1 MPIIQAYCT
10 TFKKQ
15 LLEGVHDF
23 RPAVEGGD
31 VFKIALYDE
40 SANLNATTEAYT
52 SSGEIVADGY
62 TAGGYTL
69 SQVAPT
75 TYNLSGVMTFQNA
88 SWTAPVSARGALIYN
103 TTPAHSYTN
112 PACVVLDFGMVR
124 TVSSGLFTVEFPQA
138 TDATAA
144 IRIN

>member
-23 RPAVEGGD
+23 RPVAAGGD

-40 SANLNATTEAYT
+40 TANLNATTEAYT
-52 SSGEIVADGY
+52 SAGEIVAAGY
-62 TAGGYTL
+62 TAGGQIL
-69 SQVAPT
+69 SQVTPS
-75 TYNLSGVMTFQNA
+75 TYNLSGIMTFQNI
-88 SWTAPVSARGALIYN
+88 SWTAPVTARGALIYN

-112 PACVVLDFGMVR
+112 PACVVLDFGMMR
-124 TVSSGLFTVEFPQA
+124 TVYSGLFTVEFPQD
-138 TDATAA
+138 TDATAV